1 MASYLSFSRWLDHLR
16 NGWIGGW
23 QVLWQT
29 IIVSSVSSTAF
40 RRCLKK
46 SHLHFF
52 IVVDVNLQL
61 LVNPIKCFQQTN
73 FYWDISM
80 KTETVCK
87 IKYNTISIV
96 LIKFKWFTYKWII
109 IIRFFSVN
117 QKHTDQP
124 KSKFQTNYSWAGYT
138 MNSSTT
144 YLTDLFN
151 SSLKQVDQSAYR
163 INTHLLNYMLSLF
176 SEKSVSKLNMFCLSK
191 LANWLSIVHV
201 YECCQVD

>member
-1 MASYLSFSRWLDHLR
+1 MVGSFKKWLDWRLAGFVA
-16 NGWIGGW
+16 N
-23 QVLWQT
+23 
-29 IIVSSVSSTAF
+29 
-40 RRCLKK
+40 
-46 SHLHFF
+46 
-52 IVVDVNLQL
+52 NY
-61 LVNPIKCFQQTN
+61 CFQCFQYRLSTMLKEITFALFHSSGCEFAVVSESN
-73 FYWDISM
+73 KMFSAN
-80 KTETVCK
+80 KLLTETSAWRQKQYAKSNITPSVQSK
-87 IKYNTISIV
+87 LSLNDSD
-96 LIKFKWFTYKWII
+96 WFTYKWII

-124 KSKFQTNYSWAGYT
+124 KSKFQTNYSWAGYP

-144 YLTDLFN
+144 CLTDLFN

-201 YECCQVD
+201 YEYCQVD